1 MKSIAKWTLILFAA
15 TQLATASAQAA
26 ETAGVVNVNTAGTEQ
41 LTLLPRVGPAL
52 AGKIVEHRKEN
63 GPFKKTEDL
72 LLVRGIGD
80 KLFAMLEPFVR
91 TSGETTLKVK
101 IKAGAL
107 AKKEGATPEAAKK
120 KEKPAAPA
128 ENSPED
134 GAEEGR

>member
-1 MKSIAKWTLILFAA
+1 MKSITKWTLILLTVAN
-15 TQLATASAQAA
+15 LATASAQAA
-26 ETAGVVNVNTAGTEQ
+26 ENTGVVNVNTAETEQ

-107 AKKEGATPEAAKK
+107 AKEGDAKSAKPDAGRKEA
-120 KEKPAAPA
+120 PAA
-128 ENSPED
+128 NKNTD